1 MSPEKDQAPRGRRVS
16 TERLC
21 FRAAGVVFAIFVA
34 DILIAKVQVMSGTV
48 MPFHLGDWP
57 QFLVLLVAVTLFVI
71 GALAREE
78 AEKRGDDPP
87 PQAGPPTE
95 PAADAG

>member
-1 MSPEKDQAPRGRRVS
+1 MSREKDQARRGPRVTR
-16 TERLC
+16 ERFC

-57 QFLVLLVAVTLFVI
+57 QFLVLLVAVALFVV

-78 AEKRGDDPP
+78 AEKQRDDPH
-87 PQAGPPTE
+87 A
-95 PAADAG
+95 